1 MHLFELKFFLDICSG
16 VELLHHMA
24 IRDNFCKELKIYL
37 VPSDP
42 NSLWF

>member
-1 MHLFELKFFLDICSG
+1 MGLFELKFFLDICPG
-16 VELLHHMA
+16 VALLDRMA

-37 VPSDP
+37 VPSDS

>member
-16 VELLHHMA
+16 VELLDHMA

-37 VPSDP
+37 VSSDP